1 MGLTLQSSIINMKT
15 SVCLLVLV
23 CLSSFSEA
31 HLLKKILKKF
41 KGGLL
46 KKLGDDDKKPT
57 EVVTR
62 KCDVIW
68 EEKVTPLCKSV
79 NHPQCH
85 TEWRDECHKVWDTK
99 CFDVE
104 VEECTSEKRCEW
116 VTEKQCKTEYT
127 VTCDEHAPAWRKKR
141 EVELPEDIADIK
153 MVAVSEDEL
162 ADPSVK
168 EILEEPIDITDM
180 SDDDIAK
187 VLLDIS
193 EKEEEETAEEV
204 AAEEETV
211 EEESNDG
218 VHDRQKRGA
227 GGLLVGKGLGLKAAG
242 LGAAGL
248 GRPLLG
254 AGLGA
259 AGLGAVG
266 AGVGIGLAK
275 KGLVAA
281 GGLHGHGLGLGL
293 KAAGGKLLKKGGKF
307 LLPLFKKLGVDDKP
321 EPIVEEQLC
330 HHHPNTNCW
339 DEPVCHKVP
348 KQKCEQVPK
357 QKCEQ
362 VPREVCEK
370 VDFERCQDVW
380 EEQCEYMRVKVAK
393 KHCRKPKW

>member
-79 NHPQCH
+79 SHPQCH

-104 VEECTSEKRCEW
+104 VDECTSDKRCEW

-127 VTCDEHAPAWRKKR
+127 VTCDDHAPAWRKKR
-141 EVELPEDIADIK
+141 EVELPEDIADIE

-211 EEESNDG
+211 EQESEG
-218 VHDRQKRGA
+218 VHDRQKRSA

-242 LGAAGL
+242 LGAAGF
-248 GRPLLG
+248 
-254 AGLGA
+254 
-259 AGLGAVG
+259 GAVG

-275 KGLVAA
+275 KGLIAA
-281 GGLHGHGLGLGL
+281 GGLGHG
-293 KAAGGKLLKKGGKF
+293 
-307 LLPLFKKLGVDDKP
+307 
-321 EPIVEEQLC
+321 
-330 HHHPNTNCW
+330 
-339 DEPVCHKVP
+339 
-348 KQKCEQVPK
+348 
-357 QKCEQ
+357 
-362 VPREVCEK
+362 
-370 VDFERCQDVW
+370 
-380 EEQCEYMRVKVAK
+380 
-393 KHCRKPKW
+393 